1 MTDHGDAAGRDDEAD
16 GHGGDGVAD
25 EHGGDGTA
33 ASGDTFGVG
42 IQVAAE
48 EFRFVVHVPSEID
61 SGWSDPDEFQR
72 LIERE
77 TWEVLDRRETL
88 RAVDD
93 AAGEGETVTLGT
105 VTMRPD
111 GSVVGHTL
119 SPPGE

>member
-1 MTDHGDAAGRDDEAD
+1 M
-16 GHGGDGVAD
+16 
-25 EHGGDGTA
+25 
-33 ASGDTFGVG
+33 
-42 IQVAAE
+42 QVAAE
-48 EFRFVVHVPSEID
+48 TLRFVVHVPSEID